1 MKKRPI
7 GLLAVLSGMLFLMT
21 FIVASYT
28 SSTPIASALNTTPMV
43 QVAKAQVNPCAA
55 KANPCNPCAAKM
67 KNPCAAKQMAGNPCN
82 PCAAKVNPCNPCAAK
97 KTMNPCNPCAA
108 KMKNPCN
115 PCAAKNPCA
124 AGGGVNPALVS
135 RPAGTKLFVADQ
147 ATLIKE
153 GERLWNDPKLSTNG
167 LACQNC
173 HVGGASFNPTF
184 AQPYPHPVAMPKA
197 QAGLAQV
204 NADEMIQFCL
214 LVPMA
219 SKPLPWDSRELA
231 ALTAYTTQVVQQE
244 YMKTAATNPCAA
256 KKTVNPCN
264 PCAAKTNPCAA
275 KNPCNPCAAKKQ

>member
-7 GLLAVLSGMLFLMT
+7 GLFAVLSGMLLLLVFT
-21 FIVASYT
+21 VVSYT
-28 SSTPIASALNTTPMV
+28 SSTPMASASNTTPMV
-43 QVAKAQVNPCAA
+43 QVAKAQVNPCTA
-55 KANPCNPCAAKM
+55 KANPCNPCAAK
-67 KNPCAAKQMAGNPCN
+67 NPCAA
-82 PCAAKVNPCNPCAAK
+82 
-97 KTMNPCNPCAA
+97 NPCAA

-124 AGGGVNPALVS
+124 AGGGVNPKLVS
-135 RPAGTKLFVADQ
+135 RPARTKLFVADQ

-275 KNPCNPCAAKKQ
+275 KNPCNPCAAKMKNPCNPCAAQNPCNPCGAKVKNPCNPCGAKKQ